1 MKLLETLRNNIL
13 IIIFMTLMLCITVLS
28 LITAWASAA
37 MAADLANVV
46 QEKDQEIYNLKSII
60 LKDGE

>member
-1 MKLLETLRNNIL
+1 
-13 IIIFMTLMLCITVLS
+13 MTLMLCITVLS